1 MVTMTVCTLG
11 FHFLTFPETVRRSQF
26 RMLVLLIALSILQ
39 DIAWFI
45 LNRDI
50 EDDEEDGGVERS
62 VKAFSRKMSYLSFTW
77 RILLALVLWKDSLDF
92 IAIVK
97 NKSIDDEAL
106 TLEQRVE

>member
-1 MVTMTVCTLG
+1 MKQDVEPNTSQLSSDG
-11 FHFLTFPETVRRSQF
+11 GRS
-26 RMLVLLIALSILQ
+26 RKVASCV
-39 DIAWFI
+39 
-45 LNRDI
+45 
-50 EDDEEDGGVERS
+50 GGVERS